1 MISPELELWLLQ
13 AKEQADSGQTQGHN
27 AGMSDDL
34 QAEWR
39 MRAGS
44 ALDDLRAQPTEH
56 YDSLNIQVP
65 ASDVSVVC
73 DSLLFTTFVLCL
85 GLCCAGLLLGLKLH
99 SSWLADSL
107 LSL

>member
-1 MISPELELWLLQ
+1 MLQ

-73 DSLLFTTFVLCL
+73 DSLLCIPAGWQIACCLCDII
-85 GLCCAGLLLGLKLH
+85 GQAVMACYMSAVEAH
-99 SSWLADSL
+99 
-107 LSL
+107 